1 MDTLMLS
8 RVQLGSLTA
17 FHLLF
22 PAVTLTLGWVL
33 VAFRLRGGARLAA
46 AFGMWMPIYALT
58 VAFQVVS
65 GWALLTQ
72 FQLTMPLFSAQAGAV
87 AGPLQVFYVF
97 GNVLQVL
104 PLSLAAWGIR
114 SFNGATVTAL
124 IALSALGSL
133 FSLLSPMILMS
144 WMVDP
149 VGTYTTQWT
158 LGSADWLMLLLRS
171 DVWFVIG
178 FMTLAS
184 GATVGF
190 LMACLSTFRWTAGTR
205 TPAVDGMVKTGLLLA
220 AISSFG
226 ALFLIGLNEGQGTLL
241 VTLTVLSLTSSGL
254 LVVLRRP
261 DTGLAQ
267 VPDSVRGILV
277 ALPLLAWA
285 AALQGWPFG
294 RMLHSAWLIHG
305 QMRIDD
311 AVAVLPP
318 GSVDATLP
326 VYLATIAA
334 LVMTYGIV
342 LRAIACK
349 GAKAASLPAFAGLSN
364 HS

>member
-178 FMTLAS
+178 YMTLAS

-190 LMACLSTFRWTAGTR
+190 LMACLSTFRWTAGNPQSCGR
-205 TPAVDGMVKTGLLLA
+205 WHGQDRVVAGRDLILWRIVFDWLERRAGHVIGDADGFV
-220 AISSFG
+220 
-226 ALFLIGLNEGQGTLL
+226 
-241 VTLTVLSLTSSGL
+241 
-254 LVVLRRP
+254 P
-261 DTGLAQ
+261 DQLGLA
-267 VPDSVRGILV
+267 GGV
-277 ALPLLAWA
+277 AQA
-285 AALQGWPFG
+285 GH
-294 RMLHSAWLIHG
+294 R
-305 QMRIDD
+305 
-311 AVAVLPP
+311 V
-318 GSVDATLP
+318 
-326 VYLATIAA
+326 
-334 LVMTYGIV
+334 
-342 LRAIACK
+342 
-349 GAKAASLPAFAGLSN
+349 GAGA
-364 HS
+364 